1 MDDYD
6 IVVIGGGTGNK
17 VALAAAD
24 RGESVALIERGPLGG
39 TCVNRGCNPSK
50 TLIHRADVAETVRH
64 AGEFGIDADL
74 DRIDFPRIVHEVT
87 EMIDGKSDE
96 LRRAIEERETITLYR
111 DEAKFVGE
119 RTLRVGDEEIRGE
132 KVVVAVGAR
141 PAIPPIDGLDDV
153 DYLTSTD
160 ALRLDRRPDRLV
172 VIGGGYIAAEL
183 GYFYEALGTAVTII
197 GRSDVLVPSEDRE
210 VAETFTEIA
219 RRRHTV
225 HVGYEA
231 TAVTQADGRVT
242 VTATS
247 DDGEPIAVTADELLV
262 ATGRRPNTD
271 RLAPEKAGIDLDD
284 RGYVETDEYLETSA
298 ENVWAHGDCIRPYH
312 FKHAADHE
320 AKYVV
325 KNALDGKGEAV
336 DYAGIGHAIFTSP
349 QVAGTGKT
357 EEELDEAG
365 QEYAVGRC
373 AYRDTVMG
381 NALRDRDGFVKV
393 LAAPDGEI
401 LGCHI
406 VGPDASTLIHEVLL
420 ALASGS
426 GTVDDVTG
434 TIHIHPALSKVV
446 LKAFRDVDF
455 GGE

>member
-1 MDDYD
+1 MGEYD
-6 IVVIGGGTGNK
+6 IVVVGGGTGNK
-17 VALAAAD
+17 VARAAAN
-24 RGESVALIERGPLGG
+24 RGQRVALIERGPLGG

-74 DRIDFPRIVHEVT
+74 DRIDFPRIVREVT
-87 EMIDGKSDE
+87 EMGEQKSDE
-96 LRRAIEERETITLYR
+96 IARAIEARENVTLYR
-111 DEAKFVGE
+111 DDARFVGE
-119 RTLRVGDEEIRGE
+119 RTLRVGDEEIRGD
-132 KVVVAVGAR
+132 KISVAVGAR

-197 GRSDVLVPSEDRE
+197 GRNDVLVPAEDRE

-231 TAVTQADGRVT
+231 TAVTQENGQVT

-271 RLAPEKAGIDLDD
+271 RLDSEKAGIHLDE
-284 RGYVETDEYLETSA
+284 RGYIETDEFLETSA
-298 ENVWAHGDCIRPYH
+298 ENVWAHGDCIRAYQ

-320 AKYVV
+320 VTYVI
-325 KNALDGKGEAV
+325 KNALDGEREAV
-336 DYAGIGHAIFTSP
+336 DYTGMGHAVFTSP

-357 EEELDEAG
+357 EEELVANG
-365 QEYAVGRC
+365 REYAVGRC

-381 NALRDRDGFVKV
+381 NALKDRDGFVKV

-420 ALASGS
+420 ALSSGS
-426 GTVDDVTG
+426 GTVNDVTG

-446 LKAFRDVDF
+446 LRAFEDV
-455 GGE
+455 ELP

>member
-1 MDDYD
+1 MEEFDV
-6 IVVIGGGTGNK
+6 VVIGGGTGNK

-24 RGESVALIERGPLGG
+24 RGLDAALVERGPLGG

-50 TLIHRADVAETVRH
+50 TLIHRADIAETVRR
-64 AGEFGIDADL
+64 AGEFGIDAEL

-87 EMIDGKSDE
+87 DAMEVKSDRME
-96 LRRAIEERETITLYR
+96 RTDRERENLTLFR
-111 DEAKFVGE
+111 DDARFVGE
-119 RTLRVGDEEIRGE
+119 RTLEVGDERIRGD

-141 PAIPPIDGLDDV
+141 PAIPPIDGIEDV

-197 GRSDVLVPSEDRE
+197 GRNDVLVPNEDRE
-210 VAETFTEIA
+210 IAETFTEVA

-231 TAVTQADGRVT
+231 TAVTQEDGRVT
-242 VTATS
+242 VTATAEE
-247 DDGEPIAVTADELLV
+247 GEPIAVTADEVLV

-271 RLAPEKAGIDLDD
+271 RLDPEAAGIELDD
-284 RGYVETDEYLETSA
+284 RGYVKTNEYLETSA
-298 ENVWAHGDCIRPYH
+298 KNVWAHGDVIGAYE

-320 AKYVV
+320 VEYVV
-325 KNALDGKGEAV
+325 KNALDGEGEAV
-336 DYAGIGHAIFTSP
+336 DYTGMGHAIFTSP
-349 QVAGTGKT
+349 QVAGTGRT
-357 EEELDEAG
+357 EEELRDDG
-365 QEYAVGRC
+365 REYLVGRC
-373 AYRDTVMG
+373 AYSETVMG
-381 NALRDRDGFVKV
+381 NALKDRDGFVKV
-393 LAAPDGEI
+393 LADPDGSI

-406 VGPDASTLIHEVLL
+406 IGTDASTLIHEVLL

-426 GTVDDVTG
+426 GTVGDVTG
-434 TIHIHPALSKVV
+434 TIHIHPSLSKVV
-446 LKAFRDVDF
+446 LKAFEDV
-455 GGE
+455 E